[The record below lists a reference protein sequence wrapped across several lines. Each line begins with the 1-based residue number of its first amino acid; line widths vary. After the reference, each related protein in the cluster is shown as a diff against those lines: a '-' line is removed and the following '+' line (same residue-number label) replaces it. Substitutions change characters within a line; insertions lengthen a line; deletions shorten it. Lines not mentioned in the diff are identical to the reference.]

1 MRKPPSPI
9 QAERKRARALLRSY
23 IKRGYQYSK
32 EFVKRILE
40 GKRTKQKTYE
50 AVTPEALQKK
60 GRAFLP
66 SGKKVSGT
74 EYRKFERSESAK
86 RGAETR
92 KTKAPIRTEYTPKLS
107 QEERDRWT
115 EDVEREYREQERRD
129 RQWEQER
136 RKQDFIDYEKASQYN
151 EAREVYLNLQ
161 GMIDEYEA
169 EYPQG
174 ANILRQSLKKEI
186 AKYGEAGVIKSI
198 SKAPGEVLETA
209 RRIIYYSGKSDTTGY
224 LQLMNLIRAEIPTL
238 EEKKLIGLITDSSDS
253 DY

>member
-23 IKRGYQYSK
+23 IKRGYQFGK

-60 GRAFLP
+60 GKAVLP

-86 RGAETR
+86 RGVETR
-92 KTKAPIRTEYTPKLS
+92 KAKAPIRTEYVPKES
-107 QEERDRWT
+107 EWEK
-115 EDVEREYREQERRD
+115 ERRN
-129 RQWEQER
+129 
-136 RKQDFIDYEKASQYN
+136 QDFIDYEKASQYN

-161 GMIDEYEA
+161 AMIDEYEA

-174 ANILRQSLKKEI
+174 ANILRQALKKEI

>member
-23 IKRGYQYSK
+23 IKRGYTFGK

-60 GRAFLP
+60 GKAVLP

-92 KTKAPIRTEYTPKLS
+92 KVKKPIRTEYVPKES
-107 QEERDRWT
+107 QEQRDRWT
-115 EDVEREYREQERRD
+115 EDVEREYREQERRE

-136 RKQDFIDYEKASQYN
+136 RKQDFIDYEKADQYV
-151 EAREVYLNLQ
+151 EAREAYYKIQ
-161 GMIDEYEA
+161 GMINEYESD
-169 EYPQG
+169 YPEG
-174 ANILRQSLKKEI
+174 ANILRQALKKEI

-198 SKAPGEVLETA
+198 SKAPSEVIESAQIL
-209 RRIIYYSGKSDTTGY
+209 IYYSGKSDNKGY
-224 LQLMNLIRAEIPTL
+224 LQFMNLIRAEIPTL
-238 EEKKLIGLITDSSDS
+238 EEKKLVGMITDASDNN
-253 DY
+253 Y

>member
-60 GRAFLP
+60 GKAVLP

-86 RGAETR
+86 RAAETR
-92 KTKAPIRTEYTPKLS
+92 KTKAPIRTEYAPKES
-107 QEERDRWT
+107 E
-115 EDVEREYREQERRD
+115 
-129 RQWEQER
+129 WEKER

-151 EAREVYLNLQ
+151 EAKEVYLNLQ

-174 ANILRQSLKKEI
+174 ANILRQALKREI

-198 SKAPGEVLETA
+198 SKAPGEVLETS